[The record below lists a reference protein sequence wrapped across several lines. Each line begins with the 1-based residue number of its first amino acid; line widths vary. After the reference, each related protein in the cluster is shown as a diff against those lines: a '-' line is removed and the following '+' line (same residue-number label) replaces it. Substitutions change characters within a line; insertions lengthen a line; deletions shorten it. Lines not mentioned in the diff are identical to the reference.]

1 MSDLV
6 EFLTARLAE
15 DEQIARAAAAR
26 ASDWHSS
33 KGNVGGGGEFT
44 DLGDPDEEQYWHGD
58 EVIVYDEGWPLV
70 DEATHIARHDPARVL
85 REVEAKRALIESL
98 RSYIQY
104 VETYENGVDADGEL
118 ADKLKPMA
126 AIYSD
131 HPGYDPKWSE

>member
-44 DLGDPDEEQYWHGD
+44 DLGDPDEEPYWHGD

-70 DEATHIARHDPARVL
+70 VEATHIARHDPARAL
-85 REVEAKRALIESL
+85 REVEAKRALVDEFEEFDCLSCGSTR
-98 RSYIQY
+98 RS
-104 VETYENGVDADGEL
+104 AEL
-118 ADKLKPMA
+118 AAVVLGTLA
-126 AIYSD
+126 SVYLD
-131 HPGYDPKWSE
+131 HPDYDPAWAQP